1 MEQDRAGRKKGFDA
15 LRQHERLREMFVK
28 AQDEMVDAQIAAA
41 KGLKY
46 LVARDKKGGKF
57 KHLTEAEAKAILNGQ
72 DTERYIVEQW
82 EKPPSTRAFA
92 DLTDRVLG
100 KPKNVLELDA
110 RLDPERAI
118 AILKA
123 GRKRVCDARR

>member
-1 MEQDRAGRKKGFDA
+1 LPHGGARPGAGRKKGFDA

-72 DTERYIVEQW
+72 DTERYIVEEW

-92 DLTDRVLG
+92 DLINRVLG
-100 KPKNVLELDA
+100 KATEFVDASVSGKLE
-110 RLDPERAI
+110 I
-118 AILKA
+118 AW
-123 GRKRVCDARR
+123 RE

>member
-1 MEQDRAGRKKGFDA
+1 MPHGGARPGAGRKKGFDA

-72 DTERYIVEQW
+72 DTERYIVEEW

-92 DLTDRVLG
+92 DLINRVLG
-100 KPKNVLELDA
+100 KATEFVDASVSGKLE
-110 RLDPERAI
+110 I
-118 AILKA
+118 AW
-123 GRKRVCDARR
+123 RE